1 MLETL
6 KHSWER
12 RKKKQQR
19 DEDTSYK
26 EREGKTFDKHR
37 GTVKQA

>member
-1 MLETL
+1 LGKE
-6 KHSWER
+6 E
-12 RKKKQQR
+12 KKQQR